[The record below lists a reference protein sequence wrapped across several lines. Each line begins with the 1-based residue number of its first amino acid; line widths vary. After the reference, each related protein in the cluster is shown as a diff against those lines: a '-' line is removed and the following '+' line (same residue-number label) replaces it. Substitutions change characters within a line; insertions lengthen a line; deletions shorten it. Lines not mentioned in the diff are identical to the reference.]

1 MTALVFMIFNYLEM
15 RSPIVDAC
23 VYASAAITVA
33 SSLHY
38 ITHAARIVNH
48 VE

>member
-1 MTALVFMIFNYLEM
+1 MIFNYLE
-15 RSPIVDAC
+15 RQSPIIDAF

-38 ITHAARIVNH
+38 ITHAARIANQVD
-48 VE
+48 